1 MPPETHIG
9 RDPDAA
15 PAAAAAERGRLLLAL
30 ARRAIEEA
38 LGLAAAAN
46 GEPAATSASPA
57 VSASPEAGSG
67 GSADSA
73 ASAASGARQDDAWL
87 RAPGACFVTLMHAGR
102 LRGCIGSVRAR
113 RPLGEDVRANARAA
127 ALADPRFPPLAA
139 HELAAT
145 RIEVSLLS
153 APVPLLVRDEAEA
166 LAALRPGTDGVILE
180 MRGGERST
188 FLPQVW
194 DSLPSPREFLGQ
206 LKRKAGLPADFWSA
220 DLHLFR
226 YTVMHWQEPS

>member
-1 MPPETHIG
+1 MQAETPPDHDSG
-9 RDPDAA
+9 AA
-15 PAAAAAERGRLLLAL
+15 LAPAAAERGRLLLAL

-38 LGLAAAAN
+38 VSPAPAAH
-46 GEPAATSASPA
+46 GEP
-57 VSASPEAGSG
+57 
-67 GSADSA
+67 
-73 ASAASGARQDDAWL
+73 SAASGERQDDEWL
-87 RAPGACFVTLMHAGR
+87 RAPGACFVTLTQAGR

-113 RPLGEDVRANARAA
+113 RSLGEDVRANALAA

-139 HELAAT
+139 HEVAAT

-153 APVPLLVRDEAEA
+153 APVPLAVRDEAEA

-194 DSLPSPREFLGQ
+194 ESLPSPREFLAQ
-206 LKRKAGLPADFWSA
+206 LKRKAGLPAGFWSA
-220 DLHLFR
+220 ELRLFR